1 MIRRALLVTVA
12 AAFMHAPAAL
22 AATCD
27 SLSVLPLQNAH
38 VTSAQ
43 LVAAGAFTPPAPPA
57 APGREGAAAGREGAA
72 GRAGA
77 GREGAAG
84 RGGARGGGRGNQPSP
99 YAMLPAF
106 CRVAATLTPSSDSDI
121 RIEVWLPDSSTWNG
135 KFQAVGN
142 GGWAGTIGYPAM
154 AAALAAG
161 YATTSTDTGH
171 VGNTAS
177 FALGHPEKV
186 IDIGYR
192 AVHEMTVQAKA
203 IVNGYYNSAPK
214 YSYFN
219 GCSLGG
225 RQGITEAQR
234 YPADFDG
241 IVAGAVAW
249 GGMDRY
255 VGVVMN
261 QSAMLKTSGGYIP
274 PEKYPAVHE
283 AVLQACDGLDGVRD
297 GILENPLACRF
308 DPKVLQCKAGED
320 TVSCLTPAQV
330 QSAKM
335 IYAPAKDPK
344 TGKVLTGG
352 LMPGTEL
359 QWGTLYSPQGYGNAI
374 EAMKYIAMKDPGWDA
389 ASFNAAT
396 DVEKAQKADPDGI
409 LRSDN
414 ANIKGFFDHG
424 GKLLM
429 YQGFADPQV
438 TSENAI
444 RYHQAVLDK
453 VGKQVEGKSI
463 ELFMVPGMY
472 HCQGGPGTD
481 TFDKV
486 AALDAWVTTGK
497 APSRIVASHLTDGKV
512 DRTHPLCVFPHVAK
526 WNGTGT
532 TDDAQSFTCAADAG
546 SKGTK

>member
-1 MIRRALLVTVA
+1 MIRRVLLVTVA
-12 AAFMHAPAAL
+12 AGLIHATSAR

-27 SLSVLPLQNAH
+27 SLGVLPLQNAH

-43 LVAAGAFTPPAPPA
+43 PVAAGAFTPPAPPA
-57 APGREGAAAGREGAA
+57 VPGREGAA

-77 GREGAAG
+77 AGRDGAAG
-84 RGGARGGGRGNQPSP
+84 GRGARAGGRGGNQASP

-106 CRVAATLTPSSDSDI
+106 CRVVATLTPSPDSDI
-121 RIEVWLPDSSTWNG
+121 KIEVWLPDSSAWNG

-142 GGWAGTIGYPAM
+142 GGWAGTIAYPAM
-154 AAALAAG
+154 ATALAAG

-203 IVNGYYNSAPK
+203 IINGYYNSAPK

-234 YPADFDG
+234 YPADYDG

-255 VGVVMN
+255 VGVIMN
-261 QSAMLKTSGGYIP
+261 QAAMLKTSGAYIP
-274 PEKYPAVHE
+274 PEKYHAVHE
-283 AVLQACDGLDGVRD
+283 AVLEACDGLDGVKD

-330 QSAKM
+330 QSAKT

-374 EAMKYIAMKDPGWDA
+374 EAMKFIAMKDPNWDPA
-389 ASFNAAT
+389 TFNPAT

-409 LRSDN
+409 LKSDN
-414 ANIKGFFDHG
+414 PNIKAFFDRG

-453 VGKQVEGKSI
+453 VGRNVEGKSI
-463 ELFMVPGMY
+463 ELFMIPGML

-481 TFDKV
+481 TFDKA

-497 APSRIVASHLTDGKV
+497 APDRIVASHLTDGKV
-512 DRTHPLCVFPHVAK
+512 DRTRPVCVFPKVAK
-526 WNGTGT
+526 WSGAGS
-532 TDDAQSFTCAADAG
+532 TDDAQNFACVADTAI
-546 SKGTK
+546 KGTK

>member
-27 SLSVLPLQNAH
+27 SLGVLPLQNAH

-57 APGREGAAAGREGAA
+57 APGREGAA

-234 YPADFDG
+234 YPADYDG

-283 AVLQACDGLDGVRD
+283 AVLQACDGQDGVRD

-374 EAMKYIAMKDPGWDA
+374 EAMKFIAMKDPGWDPA
-389 ASFNAAT
+389 AFNAAT

-512 DRTHPLCVFPHVAK
+512 DRTRPLCVFPHVAK

>member
-1 MIRRALLVTVA
+1 MIRRVVFAALA
-12 AAFMHAPAAL
+12 AACLHTSSAM

-27 SLSVLPLQNAH
+27 SLTVLPLQNAR

-43 LVAAGAFTPPAPPA
+43 AVGAGAFTPPAPPVV
-57 APGREGAAAGREGAA
+57 PGREGAA
-72 GRAGA
+72 GRAAAA

-84 RGGARGGGRGNQPSP
+84 RGGARGAGRGGNQASP

-106 CRVAATLTPSSDSDI
+106 CRVAMTLTPSSDSDI

-135 KFQAVGN
+135 KFEAVGN
-142 GGWAGTIGYPAM
+142 GGWAGTISYPAM

-177 FALGHPEKV
+177 FALGHPDKV

-203 IVNGYYNSAPK
+203 IINSYYNSAPK

-234 YPADFDG
+234 YPADYDG

-255 VGVVMN
+255 VGVIMN
-261 QSAMLKTSGGYIP
+261 QSAMLKTSGAYIP
-274 PEKYPAVHE
+274 PEKYPAVHD
-283 AVLQACDGLDGVRD
+283 AVLQACDGLDGVMD

-320 TVSCLTPAQV
+320 TFSCLTPAQV
-330 QSAKM
+330 QSARM
-335 IYAPAKDPK
+335 IYAPAKHPK

-352 LMPGTEL
+352 LMAGTEL
-359 QWGTLYSPQGYGNAI
+359 QWGTLYSPQGYGNAV
-374 EAMKYIAMKDPGWDA
+374 EAMKYIAMKDPSWDPA
-389 ASFNAAT
+389 TFNAAT
-396 DVEKAQKADPDGI
+396 DVEKAQQADPDGI

-414 ANIKGFFDHG
+414 PNIKAFFDRG

-438 TSENAI
+438 TSDNAI
-444 RYHQAVLDK
+444 RYHQAVIDK
-453 VGKQVEGKSI
+453 VGKQAEGKSI

-481 TFDKV
+481 TFDK
-486 AALDAWVTTGK
+486 AAVLDAWVTSGK
-497 APSRIVASHLTDGKV
+497 APDRIVASHLDGGKV
-512 DRTHPLCVFPHVAK
+512 DRTRPLCVFPRVAK
-526 WNGTGT
+526 WNGTGSP
-532 TDDAQSFTCAADAG
+532 DDAQNFTCAADATI
-546 SKGTK
+546 KGTK

>member
-1 MIRRALLVTVA
+1 MIRRALFA
-12 AAFMHAPAAL
+12 AAACALMHATSAT

-27 SLSVLPLQNAH
+27 SLAVLPLQNAH
-38 VTSAQ
+38 VTAAQ
-43 LVAAGAFTPPAPPA
+43 MVAAGTFTPPAPPV
-57 APGREGAAAGREGAA
+57 APGREGAA

-77 GREGAAG
+77 AGREGAAG
-84 RGGARGGGRGNQPSP
+84 RGSARGGGRGNQPSP
-99 YAMLPAF
+99 YAMLPSF
-106 CRVAATLTPSSDSDI
+106 CRVAVTLTPSSDSDI

-142 GGWAGTIGYPAM
+142 GGWAGTIAYPAM
-154 AAALAAG
+154 ANALAGG

-234 YPADFDG
+234 YPADYDG

-255 VGVVMN
+255 VGVIMN
-261 QSAMLKTSGGYIP
+261 ESAMLKTSGGYIP
-274 PEKYPAVHE
+274 PEKYPALHE
-283 AVLQACDGLDGVRD
+283 AVLQACDGLDSVKD

-330 QSAKM
+330 QSARM

-359 QWGTLYSPQGYGNAI
+359 QWGTLYSPQGYGNAV
-374 EAMKYIAMKDPGWDA
+374 EAMKYIAMKDPGWDPA
-389 ASFNAAT
+389 TFNAAT
-396 DVEKAQKADPDGI
+396 DVEKAMKADPEGI
-409 LRSDN
+409 LKSDN
-414 ANIKGFFDHG
+414 ANIKAFFDRG

-444 RYHQAVLDK
+444 RYHQAVIDK
-453 VGKQVEGKSI
+453 VGKNVEGKSI

-481 TFDKV
+481 TFDKA
-486 AALDAWVTTGK
+486 AALDSWVTTGK
-497 APSRIVASHLTDGKV
+497 APDRIVGSHLTDGKV
-512 DRTHPLCVFPHVAK
+512 DRTRPICVFPKVAK
-526 WNGTGT
+526 WNGTGS
-532 TDDAQSFTCAADAG
+532 TDDAQNFTCAADATT
-546 SKGTK
+546 KGTK

>member
-1 MIRRALLVTVA
+1 MIRRVLFAALA
-12 AAFMHAPAAL
+12 AACLHTSSAM

-27 SLSVLPLQNAH
+27 SLTVLPLQNAR

-43 LVAAGAFTPPAPPA
+43 AVGAGAFTPPAPPVV
-57 APGREGAAAGREGAA
+57 PGREGAA
-72 GRAGA
+72 GRAAAA

-84 RGGARGGGRGNQPSP
+84 RGGARGAGRGGNQASP

-106 CRVAATLTPSSDSDI
+106 CRVAMTLTPSSDSDI

-135 KFQAVGN
+135 KFEAVGN
-142 GGWAGTIGYPAM
+142 GGWAGTISYPAM

-177 FALGHPEKV
+177 FALGHPDKV

-203 IVNGYYNSAPK
+203 IINSYYNSAPK

-234 YPADFDG
+234 YPADYDG

-255 VGVVMN
+255 VGVIMN
-261 QSAMLKTSGGYIP
+261 QSAMLKTSGAYIP
-274 PEKYPAVHE
+274 PEKYPAVHD
-283 AVLQACDGLDGVRD
+283 AVLQACDGLDGVMD

-320 TVSCLTPAQV
+320 TFSCLTPAQV
-330 QSAKM
+330 QSARM
-335 IYAPAKDPK
+335 IYAPAKHPK

-352 LMPGTEL
+352 LMAGTEL
-359 QWGTLYSPQGYGNAI
+359 QWGTLYSPQGYGNAV
-374 EAMKYIAMKDPGWDA
+374 EAMKYIAMKDPRWDPA
-389 ASFNAAT
+389 TFNAAT
-396 DVEKAQKADPDGI
+396 DVEKAQQADPDGI

-414 ANIKGFFDHG
+414 PNIKAFFDRG

-438 TSENAI
+438 TSDNAI
-444 RYHQAVLDK
+444 RYHQAVIDK

-481 TFDKV
+481 TFDK
-486 AALDAWVTTGK
+486 AAVLDAWVTSGK
-497 APSRIVASHLTDGKV
+497 APDRIVASHLDGGKV
-512 DRTHPLCVFPHVAK
+512 DRTRPLCVFPRVAK
-526 WNGTGT
+526 WNGTGSP
-532 TDDAQSFTCAADAG
+532 DDAQNFTCAVDATI
-546 SKGTK
+546 KGTK

>member
-1 MIRRALLVTVA
+1 MMNRRTFGGASLALLG
-12 AAFMHAPAAL
+12 AAFIASVAGTQTVQTFAASSP
-22 AATCD
+22 CE
-27 SLSVLPLQNAH
+27 SLGAVALPN
-38 VTSAQ
+38 VTITSAQ
-43 LVAAGAFTPPAPPA
+43 TVAAGAFAPPA
-57 APGREGAAAGREGAA
+57 AEGGEGRGR
-72 GRAGA
+72 GA
-77 GREGAAG
+77 GG
-84 RGGARGGGRGNQPSP
+84 RGGRGDAPSP
-99 YAMLPAF
+99 FAGLASF
-106 CRVAATLTPSSDSDI
+106 CRVAATLKPSNDSDI
-121 RIEVWLPDSSTWNG
+121 KIEVWMPAAGWNG

-142 GGWAGTIGYPAM
+142 GGWAGTIAYPAM
-154 AAALAAG
+154 ANALAGG

-234 YPADFDG
+234 YPADYDG

-255 VGVVMN
+255 VGVIMN
-261 QSAMLKTSGGYIP
+261 ESAMLKTSGGYIP
-274 PEKYPAVHE
+274 PEKYPALHE
-283 AVLQACDGLDGVRD
+283 AVLQACDGLDSVKD

-330 QSAKM
+330 QSARM

-359 QWGTLYSPQGYGNAI
+359 QWGTLYSPQGYGNAV
-374 EAMKYIAMKDPGWDA
+374 EAMKYIAMKDPGWDPA
-389 ASFNAAT
+389 TFNAAT
-396 DVEKAQKADPDGI
+396 DVEKAMKADPEGI
-409 LRSDN
+409 LKSDN
-414 ANIKGFFDHG
+414 ANIKAFFDRG

-444 RYHQAVLDK
+444 RYHQAVIDK
-453 VGKQVEGKSI
+453 VGKNVEGKSI

-481 TFDKV
+481 TFDKA
-486 AALDAWVTTGK
+486 AALDSWVTTGK
-497 APSRIVASHLTDGKV
+497 APDRIVGSHLTDGKV
-512 DRTHPLCVFPHVAK
+512 DRTRPICVFPKVAK
-526 WNGTGT
+526 WNGTGS
-532 TDDAQSFTCAADAG
+532 TDDAQNFTCAADATT
-546 SKGTK
+546 KGTK

>member
-1 MIRRALLVTVA
+1 MIRRVLLVTVA
-12 AAFMHAPAAL
+12 AGLIYATSAR

-27 SLSVLPLQNAH
+27 SLGVLPLQNAH

-43 LVAAGAFTPPAPPA
+43 QVAAGAFTPPAPPA
-57 APGREGAAAGREGAA
+57 VPGREGAGRAGAA
-72 GRAGA
+72 GRD
-77 GREGAAG
+77 GAAG
-84 RGGARGGGRGNQPSP
+84 GRGARGGGRGGNQASP

-106 CRVAATLTPSSDSDI
+106 CRVAVTLTPSPDSDI
-121 RIEVWLPDSSTWNG
+121 RIEVWLPDSSAWNG

-142 GGWAGTIGYPAM
+142 GGWAGTIAYPAM
-154 AAALAAG
+154 ATALAAG

-203 IVNGYYNSAPK
+203 VVNGYYNSAPK

-234 YPADFDG
+234 YPADYDG

-255 VGVVMN
+255 VGVIMN
-261 QSAMLKTSGGYIP
+261 QAAMLKTSGAYIP
-274 PEKYPAVHE
+274 PEKYHAVHE
-283 AVLQACDGLDGVRD
+283 AVLEACDGLDGVKD

-330 QSAKM
+330 QSAKT
-335 IYAPAKDPK
+335 IYTPAKDPK

-374 EAMKYIAMKDPGWDA
+374 EAMKFIAMKDPNWDPA
-389 ASFNAAT
+389 TFNAAT

-409 LRSDN
+409 LKSDN
-414 ANIKGFFDHG
+414 PNIKAFFDRG

-453 VGKQVEGKSI
+453 VGRNVEGKSI
-463 ELFMVPGMY
+463 ELFMIPGVF

-481 TFDKV
+481 TFDK
-486 AALDAWVTTGK
+486 AATLDAWVTTGK
-497 APSRIVASHLTDGKV
+497 APDRIVASHLTDGKV
-512 DRTHPLCVFPHVAK
+512 DRTRPVCVFPKVAK
-526 WNGTGT
+526 WSGSGS
-532 TDDAQSFTCAADAG
+532 TDDAQNFACVADTAT
-546 SKGTK
+546 KGTK

>member
-1 MIRRALLVTVA
+1 MRRAL
-12 AAFMHAPAAL
+12 PAVVISAVFL
-22 AATCD
+22 YASSARAATCD
-27 SLSVLPLQNAH
+27 SLGVFPLQNAH

-43 LVAAGAFTPPAPPA
+43 LVAPGAFTPPAPPVV
-57 APGREGAAAGREGAA
+57 PGREGAAGRAAAAGREGAA
-72 GRAGA
+72 GR
-77 GREGAAG
+77 GAA
-84 RGGARGGGRGNQPSP
+84 RGAGRGNQVNP

-106 CRVAATLTPSSDSDI
+106 CRVAVTLTPSSDSDI

-142 GGWAGTIGYPAM
+142 GGWAGTIGYAAM
-154 AAALAAG
+154 ATALAAG

-234 YPADFDG
+234 YPADYDG

-249 GGMDRY
+249 GGMDRF
-255 VGVVMN
+255 VGVIMN
-261 QSAMLKTSGGYIP
+261 QAAMLKTSGAYIP

-283 AVLQACDGLDGVRD
+283 AVLQACDGLDGVKD

-330 QSAKM
+330 QSAKA
-335 IYAPAKDPK
+335 IYAPSRDPK

-374 EAMKYIAMKDPGWDA
+374 EAMKYIAMKDPSWDPA
-389 ASFNAAT
+389 MFNAAT
-396 DVEKAQKADPDGI
+396 DVEKAQKADAEGV
-409 LRSDN
+409 LKSDN
-414 ANIKGFFDHG
+414 PNVKAFFDSG

-438 TSENAI
+438 TSDNAI

-453 VGKQVEGKSI
+453 VGKHVEGKSI
-463 ELFMVPGMY
+463 ELFMIPGMY

-481 TFDKV
+481 TFDK
-486 AALDAWVTTGK
+486 AAMLDAWVTTGK
-497 APSRIVASHLTDGKV
+497 APDRIVASHRTDGKV
-512 DRTHPLCVFPHVAK
+512 DRTRPLCVFPKVAK
-526 WNGTGT
+526 WNGSGSA
-532 TDDAQSFTCAADAG
+532 DEAQNFVCAADAPI
-546 SKGTK
+546 KGTK

>member
-27 SLSVLPLQNAH
+27 SLGVLPLQNAH

-57 APGREGAAAGREGAA
+57 APGREGAA

-374 EAMKYIAMKDPGWDA
+374 EAMKYIAMKDPGWDPA
-389 ASFNAAT
+389 TFNAAT

-512 DRTHPLCVFPHVAK
+512 DRTRPLCVFPHVAK

>member
-1 MIRRALLVTVA
+1 MMRRLVLLTFTA
-12 AAFMHAPAAL
+12 AVLHVPAAT

-27 SLSVLPLQNAH
+27 SLAVLPLQNAH

-43 LVAAGAFTPPAPPA
+43 LVAPGAFTPPAAPA
-57 APGREGAAAGREGAA
+57 VAGRD
-72 GRAGA
+72 
-77 GREGAAG
+77 GAAG
-84 RGGARGGGRGNQPSP
+84 RGGARAGGARGGGRGANQPSP
-99 YAMLPAF
+99 YAALPAF

-121 RIEVWLPDSSTWNG
+121 RIEVWLPDSATWNG

-142 GGWAGTIGYPAM
+142 GGWAGTIAYPAM
-154 AAALAAG
+154 AGALAAG

-171 VGNTAS
+171 VGNTAA

-186 IDIGYR
+186 IDVGYR

-203 IVNGYYNSAPK
+203 IINGYYNSAPK

-234 YPADFDG
+234 YPADYDG

-255 VGVVMN
+255 VGVIMN
-261 QSAMLKTSGGYIP
+261 ESAMLKTSGAYIP
-274 PEKYPAVHE
+274 PEKYPAIHD
-283 AVLQACDGLDGVRD
+283 AALQACDGLDGVKD

-308 DPKVLQCKAGED
+308 DPKVLQCKAGGD
-320 TVSCLTPAQV
+320 TVSCLTAAQV
-330 QSAKM
+330 QTAKM
-335 IYAPAKDPK
+335 IYAPAKDAK

-359 QWGTLYSPQGYGNAI
+359 QWGTLYSPNGYGNAI
-374 EAMKYIAMKDPGWDA
+374 EAMKYIAMKDPNWELA
-389 ASFNAAT
+389 QFTAST
-396 DVEKAQKADPDGI
+396 DVEKARKADPDGI
-409 LRSDN
+409 LKSDN
-414 ANIKGFFDHG
+414 PNIKAFFDRG

-438 TSENAI
+438 TSDNAI
-444 RYHQAVLDK
+444 RYHEMVLEK
-453 VGKQVEGKSI
+453 VGKQAEGKSI
-463 ELFMVPGMY
+463 ELFMIPGMY

-481 TFDKV
+481 TWDK
-486 AALDAWVTTGK
+486 AAVLDAWVTTGK
-497 APSRIVASHLTDGKV
+497 PPNRIVASHLTEGKV
-512 DRTHPLCVFPHVAK
+512 DRTRPLCPFPKVAK
-526 WNGTGT
+526 WNGSGSA
-532 TDDAQSFTCAADAG
+532 DDAANFSCAADTAV
-546 SKGTK
+546 KGTK